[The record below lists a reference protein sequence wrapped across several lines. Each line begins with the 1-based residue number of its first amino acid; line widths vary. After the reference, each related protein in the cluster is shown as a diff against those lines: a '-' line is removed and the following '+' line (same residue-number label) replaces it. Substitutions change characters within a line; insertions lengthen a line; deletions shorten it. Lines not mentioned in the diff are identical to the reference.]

1 MANTYTFS
9 MTAQQIAESVIRKTG
24 AYDEDQAVPPDRL
37 ANALEALNVI
47 AKDLAIE
54 GPTLW
59 CTEDVSFP
67 GVVGQSQYNLSTIMG
82 MPLPPQIMAAYIR
95 TLNPDGTVPANGG
108 NDVTLMVISRYDW
121 ILLGSK
127 FQPGVP
133 NQLWYDPQLTGG
145 ILTLYNVPNDGFH
158 EIHVIVQ
165 RQIADVPSLTS
176 TMDFPQEAAR
186 MLIWQLLD
194 ELALEYRL
202 PPDERAEV
210 NKKAVG
216 FKERFFDA
224 QWTQEN
230 ASVFFTPSEKMAR

>member
-1 MANTYTFS
+1 MANTYNFS

-24 AYDEDQAVPPDRL
+24 AYDEDEPIPPDRL
-37 ANALEALNVI
+37 ADALEALNVI

-59 CTEDVSFP
+59 CTEDVSFRTVP
-67 GVVGQSQYNLSTIMG
+67 GQATYNLSQIMG
-82 MPLPPQIMAAYIR
+82 MPLPPQVLAAYIR
-95 TLNPDGTVPANGG
+95 TLDLTGQTPG
-108 NDVTLMVISRYDW
+108 NDVTLMLISRFDW
-121 ILLGSK
+121 ITLGQK
-127 FQPGVP
+127 FTPGVP
-133 NQLWYDPQLTGG
+133 NQVWYDSQLGAGT
-145 ILTLYNVPNDGFH
+145 LTLYNVPNDNFH

-176 TMDFPQEAAR
+176 NMDFPQEAAR

-202 PPDERAEV
+202 PPDERKEI
-210 NKKAVG
+210 NSKAVG
-216 FKERFFDA
+216 FKQRFFDA

>member
-9 MTAQQIAESVIRKTG
+9 MTAQQIAESAIRKTG
-24 AYDEDQAVPPDRL
+24 AYEEDETIPASKL
-37 ANALEALNVI
+37 ASALEALNVI

-59 CTEDVSFP
+59 CTEDVSFT
-67 GVVGQSQYNLSTIMG
+67 GVVGQATYNLSQIMG
-82 MPLPPQIMAAYIR
+82 MPLPPKILAAYIR
-95 TLNPDGTVPANGG
+95 TLDPTGQTPG

-121 ILLGSK
+121 ITLGQK
-127 FQPGVP
+127 FSPGVP
-133 NQLWYDPQLTGG
+133 NQIWYDPQLTGG
-145 ILTLYNVPNDGFH
+145 ILTLYNVPNDTFH
-158 EIHVIVQ
+158 EIHVIVE

-202 PPDERAEV
+202 PPDERKEI
-210 NKKAVG
+210 NDKAVG
-216 FKERFFDA
+216 FKNRFFDA

-230 ASVFFTPSEKMAR
+230 ASVYFTPSEKMSR